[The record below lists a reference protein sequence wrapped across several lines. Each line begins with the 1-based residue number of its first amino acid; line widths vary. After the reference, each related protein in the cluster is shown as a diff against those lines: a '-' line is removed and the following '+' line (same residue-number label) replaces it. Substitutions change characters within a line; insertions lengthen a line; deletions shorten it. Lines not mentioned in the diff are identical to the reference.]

1 MRASDGK
8 AVIAWRNLKDQYCE
22 VRATGEKSP
31 GGPVAL
37 LCFDH

>member
-8 AVIAWRNLKDQYCE
+8 AVIAGGILKINI